1 MLKINS
7 KILSQEKQLELLR
20 KWKSTGS
27 EIAFNRLVE
36 SNYRSVTKL
45 AYKYSRNNPKLDI
58 EDLIQQGL
66 LGLTKA
72 ANKFD
77 LSKDV
82 GFLTYAHYWID
93 QSIRSYVMDNRNIIR
108 LGTTA
113 DGRKIFNSLSKV
125 KKEAEA
131 CCDTQEEILNF
142 ISKKLDVKKENLVK
156 MMNMLGGGDVSL
168 DKKVSNTEED
178 SPTVGDMISSDDDQ
192 SPEEINE
199 LSERNNILD
208 NIIEEN
214 LNEVE
219 KIIIKSRFFS
229 NPTLTYEVIGDAI
242 SLSRQKVKEI
252 EGNCYKRIKN
262 ILKSEYKVYDMSEII

>member
-178 SPTVGDMISSDDDQ
+178 SPTVGDMIASDDDQ

-208 NIIEEN
+208 
-214 LNEVE
+214 
-219 KIIIKSRFFS
+219 KI
-229 NPTLTYEVIGDAI
+229 
-242 SLSRQKVKEI
+242 
-252 EGNCYKRIKN
+252 
-262 ILKSEYKVYDMSEII
+262 M